1 MHMHPFVRATTWQRR
16 GDQPRGA
23 LCFTED
29 WYQGRGAYG
38 GVVAGALA
46 RAMAEV
52 NQDPGR
58 PLRWFTVHF
67 CAPAVGDTELT
78 VEPQRSGHAVTHATA
93 RIVGEGGV
101 IATASATFAR
111 DRPGQLTWVDAEPP
125 QVRDPDTLA
134 PFEGAPTP
142 VFASHLE
149 YRFVHGARPLSGASV
164 PVAEIG
170 LWLRFREP
178 LRLDAPAAIA
188 LLDAAPPAAMTRMS
202 APRPMASVA
211 FAAQIYSEL
220 PLVGARPD
228 DHLLLVVRSRVAGGG
243 YCEEAAEL
251 WTQGRRLIA
260 ACWQHI
266 ALLG

>member
-1 MHMHPFVRATTWQRR
+1 MPHPFVRATTWQRDS
-16 GDQPRGA
+16 GSPRGA
-23 LCFTED
+23 LRFTED

-52 NQDPGR
+52 DQGPSR

-67 CAPAVGDTELT
+67 CAPAVGDAQLT
-78 VEPQRSGHAVTHATA
+78 VEPQRSGHAVTHTTA
-93 RIVGEGGV
+93 RIDGAGGV

-111 DRPGQLTWVDAEPP
+111 DRPGQLSWAPAEPP
-125 QVRDPDTLA
+125 AARDPDAIT

-149 YRFVHGARPLSGASV
+149 YRFAHGARPLSGA
-164 PVAEIG
+164 PIAEIG

-178 LRLDAPAAIA
+178 LLLDEPAAIA
-188 LLDAAPPAAMTRMS
+188 LLDAAPPAAMARMTE
-202 APRPMASVA
+202 PRPMASVA
-211 FAAQIYSEL
+211 FAAQLYSQL
-220 PLVGARPD
+220 PLAAARPD
-228 DHLLLVVRSRVAGGG
+228 DHYLLTVRSRVAGGG

-251 WTQGRRLIA
+251 WTRDRQLIA